1 MIKNQSKKICKIKS
15 KTQKKKNTFQPRQAY
30 MTHFIKALD
39 EVKPAFGMDDANLEN
54 KLKQGFF
61 NYGEKFSKNYAKCQ
75 TFINEIKN
83 E

>member
-1 MIKNQSKKICKIKS
+1 MS
-15 KTQKKKNTFQPRQAY
+15 
-30 MTHFIKALD
+30 HFIKSLD

-61 NYGEKFSKNYAKCQ
+61 NYGEKFSKNYSKCQ